1 MEFLA
6 KVAAT
11 LLTALAALAANVTPS
26 PTIPA
31 AAAAK
36 VDHPAVTAQLHAPE
50 PKAVESDCQVFG
62 EIVLV
67 TIQGDSAHVELLVVS
82 SEASAVAELFD
93 LSALLNA
100 SWSPKSN
107 AIGTLPWY
115 VQMYQQEDINPFLAR
130 HSSGWQQA
138 H

>member
-11 LLTALAALAANVTPS
+11 LLTALAAFAANLTPS
-26 PTIPA
+26 PAIPV

-36 VDHPAVTAQLHAPE
+36 VDQPAVTAQLHAPE
-50 PKAVESDCQVFG
+50 TTAIESECHQFE

-67 TIQGDSAHVELLVVS
+67 TMQGGSAHIELLIVS
-82 SEASAVAELFD
+82 SDESVVAELFD
-93 LSALLNA
+93 LSSLLDA

-107 AIGTLPWY
+107 AIVTLPWY
-115 VQMYQQEDINPFLAR
+115 VKMYQHEDLNAFLAR
-130 HSSGWQQA
+130 YSSGWQQA
-138 H
+138 Y